1 MRLAYNYLAKLFRFE
16 SNLEKELMR
25 LARTEY
31 GRDWEWAYNQ
41 LVEGKTP
48 LKGVTL

>member
-1 MRLAYNYLAKLFRFE
+1 MRRIHTFFAKLLGYE
-16 SNLEKELMR
+16 TPLEKDLMR

-48 LKGVTL
+48 LRGVTL

>member
-1 MRLAYNYLAKLFRFE
+1 MKLAYDYLAKLFRFD
-16 SNLEKELMR
+16 SALEKELMR
-25 LARTEY
+25 LARVEY